1 MLEAH
6 MMTRMLGRAAALFAA
21 TILLSLTAAC
31 GSDKSTGP
39 DMGDV
44 AGSYDATTLTVTEAG
59 TSHDVIA
66 DGATIHLVLD
76 EDGTTSGHLTIPAS
90 DLSDGEAVDADMTG
104 SWTLDGAVVHIT
116 QSADTFVRDLPLT
129 VEGDRRSVAHPRC
142 CSLTGDATFDDH
154 QVHLVMSRQ

>member
-1 MLEAH
+1 MI
-6 MMTRMLGRAAALFAA
+6 TRMFGRNAALSTAI
-21 TILLSLTAAC
+21 ILLSLTTAC

-44 AGSYDATTLTVTEAG
+44 AGSYDATALTVTQAD
-59 TSHDVIA
+59 TSYDFIA

-90 DLSDGEAVDADMTG
+90 DLSHGEAVDADMAG
-104 SWTLDGAVVHIT
+104 SWTLDGATVHIT
-116 QSADTFVRDLPLT
+116 QSTDTFIRDLPLT
-129 VEGDRRSVAHPRC
+129 ADGNN
-142 CSLTGDATFDDH
+142 LTGDATFDDV